1 MTRKKDGKTLFE
13 VMGPGESR
21 SDKSLEV
28 PSWFNH
34 GRRKASPA
42 GGQSPGEAPSVPQPV
57 PLSSGPARDA
67 AHPKVRRNPIMSVSA
82 GRLIISL
89 NQISAV
95 VVVLA
100 IILLGVAAYMLGR
113 RTSQDVSA
121 SPDRIQA
128 LRNSDVTRLG
138 DGSVKVLPVPGSPP
152 PRQDGSGMIS
162 DDAPRQK
169 GCSYLVIQG
178 GVQTLKEAGDI
189 KKFLYD
195 KGINATVH
203 RMNHTQ
209 GYMVRDMKGFQ
220 DMRSEQT
227 RAAVKEHVTQIE
239 RLGKMYQRQGGR
251 YDFKQGGGG
260 TEPWMITEK

>member
-1 MTRKKDGKTLFE
+1 MTRKKDGKSLFE

-28 PSWFNH
+28 PSWFNR

-42 GGQSPGEAPSVPQPV
+42 VVPPPGEAASVSQPV
-57 PLSSGPARDA
+57 PLSSGPE
-67 AHPKVRRNPIMSVSA
+67 VRRNPIVSVTS

-100 IILLGVAAYMLGR
+100 IILLGVVAYMLGR
-113 RTSQDVSA
+113 RTSPDASA

-128 LRNSDVTRLG
+128 LRNPDVIRLG
-138 DGSVKVLPVPGSPP
+138 DGSVKGLPVPGSPP
-152 PRQDGSGMIS
+152 PGQDGSGMIS

-169 GCSYLVIQG
+169 GYSYLVIQG
-178 GVQTLKEAGDI
+178 GIQTLKEAGDI

-195 KGINATVH
+195 KGVNATIH

-209 GYMVRDMKGFQ
+209 GYMVKDMKGFP
-220 DMRSEQT
+220 DMRSEQA
-227 RAAVKEHVTQIE
+227 RAARKEHVAQIE

-251 YDFKQGGGG
+251 YDFKQGSGG